1 MGVYAQASTTIKVN
15 KNHILNV
22 NGVSTSYFGHAI
34 QFDHVSGAGN
44 RINYNKIEN
53 IAGVAIHP
61 HDQISVYQSNG
72 LLGDSIQVIGN
83 WIRGGQLYHWP
94 TSSSGAAGIVLGDV
108 GGSYQVARG
117 NLLVNALAIAA
128 DCTASNLKVDHN
140 RIYAEQQSNNSV
152 GLLFW
157 GSGGTNNYDGYNQ
170 INFRSANGNIAN
182 WYIFPT
188 TPIPVGWLTNSSQY
202 TADPAANA
210 SMIPAQMAR

>member
-22 NGVSTSYFGHAI
+22 NGVDASFFGHAI

-61 HDQISVYQSNG
+61 HDQISVYQSSG

-83 WIRGGQLYHWP
+83 WIRGGQQYAWP
-94 TSSSGAAGIVLGDV
+94 TSGSGAAGIVLGDV
-108 GGSYQVARG
+108 GGSYEVARG

-140 RIYAEQQSNNSV
+140 RVYAALQSNNSV

-157 GSGGTNNYDGYNQ
+157 GSGSTNNYDGNNQ
-170 INFRSANGNIAN
+170 LNFTSANGTIIN
-182 WYIFPT
+182 WYIFSA
-188 TPIPVGWLTNSSQY
+188 TPIPVAWTTNTSQN
-202 TADPAANA
+202 TADPAANT
-210 SMIPAQMAR
+210 SMIPTPMVK